1 MAKKGEEPGKEDAG
15 EVGKETG
22 GAKLKVEVVPAPTLF
37 EQYKRQGY
45 HSYTVSERFNV
56 TDLDMEARP
65 YAIAEKV
72 NLTQKKGGGIFVYLG
87 FEGPEEEP
95 LYMVVMQRSDLASS
109 LTNAAKASTDKNYIG
124 LEFFS
129 PSKRIGTI
137 GLIAMPRTAFLQFIS
152 DARSLK

>member
-1 MAKKGEEPGKEDAG
+1 MTKKGEEAGKEDAG
-15 EVGKETG
+15 EAGKETG
-22 GAKLKVEVVPAPTLF
+22 GAKTKAPTLF
-37 EQYKRQGY
+37 EQYRRQGY
-45 HSYTVSERFNV
+45 HSYTVAERFNV

-95 LYMVVMQRSDLASS
+95 LYMIVMQRSDLASS

-124 LEFFS
+124 MELFS
-129 PSKRIGTI
+129 PSKRLGTI
-137 GLIAMPRTAFLQFIS
+137 GLVALPRIAFLQFIS